1 MTTSKAKKQSSCCG
15 VGGYTASQVP
25 HLPRSFSGNSSS
37 SNSDEDLRQVL
48 RTELSKGSSAE
59 RENNKAASVESSDVH
74 RRPIVIQPTDTM
86 NGMGMRGYSVGL
98 KMGRID
104 DETACSFRED
114 EVDVKAVLY
123 PRSRSYAVRRR
134 NVGFA

>member
-1 MTTSKAKKQSSCCG
+1 MTTSKAKKQS
-15 VGGYTASQVP
+15 
-25 HLPRSFSGNSSS
+25 RFS
-37 SNSDEDLRQVL
+37 EQRCRRVVVQ
-48 RTELSKGSSAE
+48 RK

-114 EVDVKAVLY
+114 EVDVKADLY